1 MNEINNSKAL
11 SIVQVVDRI
20 INQRKKE
27 RLPIIQEKKK
37 QFENISEVLQDFKNS
52 NMENVKDM
60 APLLYETIK
69 KIDFDNLHT
78 MLSKLIKRA
87 AMLEERFSRDNVSI
101 ALVGHARM
109 GKSTILQSITELD
122 DDVIPTSSY
131 SDCTGAVSIIQN
143 SNGPFEM
150 DIEYYSDKEFLDA
163 VNAHL
168 NKLGIE
174 ETLTSIEQIP
184 KLKIDINGEG
194 EDEKKAFVDDYIK
207 GYSSYSD
214 CLSNNPPKHFSN
226 KSEVIEYVAK
236 YKLFDI
242 NEQIP
247 QTYIEQHYPIE
258 DIEDKNG
265 NVVQKKV
272 KFTKFVTIKKVYI
285 KNRYEYGDVGKII
298 AIDTIGLGNA
308 YTINEDTKK
317 MQDVLANETDV
328 AVYNFKVREDGENQ
342 FPTDIKNELNIIYDT
357 LADYHPEKWIAFN
370 LNISAKDNLP
380 PTYYHMCKEL
390 VKKVSSSIFGKA
402 NKPLVMAT
410 SCNAMDKEEV
420 RNKIVIPVLGIIE
433 GNINYIDDSFMVD
446 FNKKATEFFEKY
458 NTICDNINEAM
469 AEMVCGTENYLTIF
483 KQNYAALELRIKL
496 TEYVNR
502 LEKEISKPCS
512 SITNDLKPQVESLHK
527 FVPKKSDIVIEL
539 NKMDTQNAHPINVF
553 NTLMDNLLAD
563 VLNFM
568 KTVSANSVIKIQEKV
583 KNKIIRILYEDGLL
597 KNISVRTASKEMP
610 TKEWLKAFC
619 EEHLYSYHRLYSAID
634 SLLNFRMSI
643 EGYMYSKCIMACEP
657 LRSTERYT
665 LPPEN
670 TETEDIAQYIWQA
683 LMNSIREVKRN
694 ITKAFMLE
702 DSILNSAQNNK
713 DITMPNLLLW
723 CMSDTFVRE
732 LIFTEGGKELETFYY
747 EKATTLWGDK
757 ISDLLSTNR
766 IVRELQ
772 EKIAV
777 MNSYNDKNSF
787 QIRLNDGTKA
797 KI

>member
-1 MNEINNSKAL
+1 MNEFNKTNAL
-11 SIVQVVDRI
+11 SIAQIVDRI
-20 INQRKKE
+20 IDRRKQE
-27 RLPIIQEKKK
+27 RLPVIQEKKK
-37 QFENISEVLQDFKNS
+37 QFAKISKALQELESS

-60 APLLYETIK
+60 APLLYETMK
-69 KIDFDNLHT
+69 KMDFAKLYNMLNELTERAT
-78 MLSKLIKRA
+78 ML
-87 AMLEERFSRDNVSI
+87 EGRFSRDNVSI

-109 GKSTILQSITELD
+109 GKSTILQSITELG

-131 SDCTGAVSIIQN
+131 SDCTGSVSIIQN
-143 SNGPFEM
+143 SDGPFEM
-150 DIEYYSDKEFLDA
+150 DIEYYSAKEFLQA
-163 VNAHL
+163 VNTHL
-168 NKLGIE
+168 KKFGIE
-174 ETLTSIEQIP
+174 EELTSIEQIP
-184 KLKIDINGEG
+184 NLRIDINNESEG
-194 EDEKKAFVDDYIK
+194 EKKAFVDDYIN
-207 GYSSYSD
+207 GYQSYSN
-214 CLSNNPPKHFSN
+214 CLLGHPKKHFSN

-242 NEQIP
+242 NEAIP
-247 QTYIEQHYPIE
+247 STYIDQHYTIE
-258 DIEDKNG
+258 DIEDQHG

-272 KFTKFVTIKKVYI
+272 KFNKFVTIKKVYI

-328 AVYNFKVREDGENQ
+328 AVYNFKVREDGDNQ
-342 FPTDIKNELNIIYDT
+342 FPADIKNELNIIYDT

-380 PTYYHMCKEL
+380 PSYHHMCKEL
-390 VKKVSSSIFGKA
+390 VENVSTSVFGKD
-402 NKPLVMAT
+402 KQKLVMAT
-410 SCNAMDKEEV
+410 SCNAKNKEEV

-469 AEMVCGTENYLTIF
+469 TEMVCGTENYLTIF

-496 TEYVNR
+496 KEYVNR
-502 LEKEISKPCS
+502 LEKGISQPCV

-527 FVPKKSDIVIEL
+527 FVPKKSDIIIEL
-539 NKMDTQNAHPINVF
+539 NKMNAANSHTINVF

-568 KTVSANSVIKIQEKV
+568 KTVSANSVIKIQKKV

-670 TETEDIAQYIWQA
+670 TETEDIAQCIWQA

-694 ITKAFMLE
+694 MTKAFMLE

-757 ISDLLSTNR
+757 ISDLLSTNKK
-766 IVRELQ
+766 VKELQ

-777 MNSYNDKNSF
+777 MNSYNDMNSF
-787 QIRLNDGTKA
+787 KIRLNDGTKTEN
-797 KI
+797 